1 MKGHRQLNQSLQVAA
16 QGALEGHFTPGVLEG
31 LVSVEEAGGIEQ
43 CQAALGVVFVH
54 VSREWGVFFWLPFPI
69 SRLD

>member
-1 MKGHRQLNQSLQVAA
+1 
-16 QGALEGHFTPGVLEG
+16 
-31 LVSVEEAGGIEQ
+31 VSVEEAGGIEQ